1 MTTPMKKVLFIAYF
15 FPPIGGSGVQRPAKF
30 VKYLPEFG
38 WQPYVITT
46 DQPYADQGW
55 DETLLAEVA
64 ADVKIWRVP
73 TPRPQ
78 PANRLAAWVGWKPSA
93 PPQPGAAAVA
103 SGAAPV
109 QDRLPLRKRLRKMAL
124 SPLYVVQDPPLD
136 PAFFWSLKAVSLAR
150 RIIRAEQIDAVITT
164 APPWSPLFAGRLLQM
179 LTGKPWIAD
188 FRDPWTDNTFIYFPT
203 PARRSFDQRIE
214 RTVLAHADAVVSVTE
229 PCVEGLK
236 DKIDSKTGTRPFAL
250 IPNGWDQADF
260 PELPAIQAGLPPPTA
275 PDGRVVLLHPGSV
288 YQGES
293 LPLLAALDRL
303 AEEGIALDRL
313 HFHFIGF
320 MHPAD
325 RASILQS
332 RHSRLFQLDAA
343 RVSHD
348 EALRLMHNAHVLLLL
363 LRKGPDASSGKIFE
377 YMVAGRP
384 VLAIAAKEGVA
395 GQMVRSCGIGR
406 AVDAEDVDGLTL
418 ALRQIVGDY
427 DGFARDNYRPNWSA
441 IGEYE
446 RCKLTSKLAE
456 TLDQVLCRQ

>member
-64 ADVKIWRVP
+64 ADAKIWRVP

-78 PANRLAAWVGWKPSA
+78 PANRLAAWVGWRPSA

-103 SGAAPV
+103 SRAAPV
-109 QDRLPLRKRLRKMAL
+109 QGRLPLRKRLRKMAL

-214 RTVLAHADAVVSVTE
+214 RAVLAHADAVVSVTE

-236 DKIDSKTGTRPFAL
+236 DKIDGKTGTRPFVL
-250 IPNGWDQADF
+250 IPNGWDQADL

-275 PDGRVVLLHPGSV
+275 PDGRVVLLHPGSI
-288 YQGES
+288 YQGEP

-325 RASILQS
+325 RQAIAASP
-332 RHSRLFQLDAA
+332 HARLFRLDHQ
-343 RVSHD
+343 RVLHH
-348 EALRLMHNAHVLLLL
+348 EALRLMRNAHVLLLL
-363 LRKGPDASSGKIFE
+363 LGRLPDVLSGKIFE
-377 YMVAGRP
+377 YMVSGRP

-395 GQMVRSCGIGR
+395 GQMVRACGIGR
-406 AVDAEDVDGLTL
+406 AVDAENVDGLAL
-418 ALRQIVGDY
+418 AIRQIAGDY
-427 DGFARDNYRPNWSA
+427 GGFTRDNYRPDWSA